1 MKFFFKT
8 RKYIFIND
16 SKATSF
22 EASKKAIFKNNN
34 IVWIL
39 GGLPKIGDKINIQL
53 IKNRVLHAFIFGN
66 NTKFFSNTL
75 KGKIN
80 FTIRKNLEDIV
91 KLIPKKILYKKKI
104 TILFSP
110 ASASFDQYRDF
121 EERGDTFKRYVK
133 NYAKRFF

>member
-1 MKFFFKT
+1 M
-8 RKYIFIND
+8 
-16 SKATSF
+16 
-22 EASKKAIFKNNN
+22 
-34 IVWIL
+34 
-39 GGLPKIGDKINIQL
+39 
-53 IKNRVLHAFIFGN
+53 LHAFIFGN
-66 NTKFFSNTL
+66 NTKFFSNIL

-91 KLIPKKILYKKKI
+91 TLISKKILYKKKI

-121 EERGDTFKRYVK
+121 EERGDVFKRYVK